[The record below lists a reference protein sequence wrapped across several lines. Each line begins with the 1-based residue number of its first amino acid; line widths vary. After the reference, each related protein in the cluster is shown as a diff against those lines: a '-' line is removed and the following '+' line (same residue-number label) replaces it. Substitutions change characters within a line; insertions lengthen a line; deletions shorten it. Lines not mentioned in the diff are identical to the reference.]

1 MSVQCVLGKY
11 VEGVS
16 GGYVEGVLGRVR
28 SVCWVGM

>member
-1 MSVQCVLGKY
+1 VSVQCVLGKY